1 MHLATWY
8 DAANQMRGGREMQ
21 TGQAGKMPEDTP
33 RRNIAPSE
41 ITVRDGHL
49 TIKLAQMETGW
60 YAIVE
65 SEYEGKIFEG
75 RVTELSDL
83 LAGNIPQLGKDDEQ
97 EPFNLGS

>member
-1 MHLATWY
+1 
-8 DAANQMRGGREMQ
+8 
-21 TGQAGKMPEDTP
+21 MPEDAP
-33 RRNIAPSE
+33 RRSIAPSE

-83 LAGNIPQLGKDDEQ
+83 LAGNIPQLENDDEQ
-97 EPFNLGS
+97 QNSEVGT